1 LNQQGFTI
9 VKLWRL
15 EALVEDQGERIRRFM
30 KNDHR
35 IPRRATLES
44 DVRRRQNDEFV
55 NHEVQVF
62 RYNDQ

>member
-1 LNQQGFTI
+1 
-9 VKLWRL
+9 
-15 EALVEDQGERIRRFM
+15 M

-35 IPRRATLES
+35 VIPRRATLES
-44 DVRRRQNDEFV
+44 DVRRRQNDEFM